1 MKKNNIFLFL
11 SFLLLL
17 LPLHVNG
24 ADICSSTKYNK
35 LKREAFNTEL
45 KYDLKFDESHKSYF
59 IVTVYNVS
67 NNLMIKYNGSILV
80 PDEENKIVIPT
91 FFDGGKTYE
100 IKFYG
105 GYKTSCIE
113 EYIYSKK
120 IAIPKYNVYSE
131 RDECIEYEEFKLC
144 NKFYA
149 GEIQNDTEFEQKLE
163 EYKKSIAKKP
173 PVELEKEKNIF
184 EKIIEFYMDN
194 IIITGPITIVLAV
207 GLVIYVVIRLIRR
220 KKRIKL
226 DF

>member
-1 MKKNNIFLFL
+1 MKKNKIFLFL

-17 LPLHVNG
+17 LPSHVNG
-24 ADICSSTKYNK
+24 ADICSSSKYNK
-35 LKREAFNTEL
+35 LKREAFNAEL
-45 KYDLKFDESHKSYF
+45 KYDLKFDEAHKSYF

-67 NNLMIKYNGSILV
+67 NNLMIRYNGSILT
-80 PDEENKIVIPT
+80 PDSENKIVIPT
-91 FFDGGKTYE
+91 FFDGGTTYE

-105 GYKTSCIE
+105 GYKTACIE

-144 NKFYA
+144 NKFYP
-149 GEIQNDTEFEQKLE
+149 GEIQNDTEFEEKLE
-163 EYKKSIAKKP
+163 EYKKSIAKKK
-173 PVELEKEKNIF
+173 PVELEREKNIF

-194 IIITGPITIVLAV
+194 IIITGPITVVLAV
-207 GLVIYVVIRLIRR
+207 GLIVYIINRLIRR